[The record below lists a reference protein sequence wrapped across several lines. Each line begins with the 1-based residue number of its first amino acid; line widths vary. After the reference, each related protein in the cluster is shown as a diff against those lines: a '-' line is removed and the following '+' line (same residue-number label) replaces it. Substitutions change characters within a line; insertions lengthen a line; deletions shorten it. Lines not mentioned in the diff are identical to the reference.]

1 MDVLLI
7 TTGICFIAL
16 HYNSSLLLDTYT
28 LAEVWDIA
36 ARKEIAEVFG
46 SITIL
51 LAYFRVLD
59 YLTLWKFLGV
69 LIITIFKM
77 FADILR
83 FLLVFTILAI
93 GFSTAFHISYT
104 GNGIDTWNDFFGGT
118 LTTFISSYTGYY
130 VPDYY
135 NLLAFAGP
143 AFGLI
148 IQVIWIFVGIIL
160 LLNLLIALLWDTYA
174 VMSEKA
180 NLEYRWLITKPF
192 KSGFSV
198 LWPAPFTILHVV
210 LLLISSLFD
219 YCGLGEFRRKYMQ
232 SKEQVSL
239 RVIPT
244 NSSLLGK
251 AMISNLFKN
260 ELKEEYKKFVL
271 YGNKVFVD
279 Q

>member
-1 MDVLLI
+1 
-7 TTGICFIAL
+7 L
-16 HYNSSLLLDTYT
+16 HSYT
-28 LAEVWDIA
+28 LEQVWDIA
-36 ARKEIAEVFG
+36 QRKEIAEVFG
-46 SITIL
+46 SITVL

-77 FADILR
+77 IADIFR
-83 FLLVFTILAI
+83 FLLVFSILAI

-104 GNGIDTWNDFFGGT
+104 GNGIDSWNDFFQGS
-118 LTTFISSYTGYY
+118 LTTFITSYTGYY
-130 VPDYY
+130 VPDYF

-143 AFGLI
+143 AFGLL
-148 IQVIWIFVGIIL
+148 IQVIYIFVGIIL

-180 NLEYRWLITKPF
+180 NLEFRWLITKPF

-198 LWPAPFTILHVV
+198 LWPSPFTTLHVI
-210 LLLISSLFD
+210 LLLFSSLFD
-219 YCGLGEFRRKYMQ
+219 YCGLGEVRRKYMQ

-251 AMISNLFKN
+251 AMISNFLKN
-260 ELKEEYKKFVL
+260 ELKDEYKNYVL
-271 YGNKVFVD
+271 YGHKVFVD